1 MKLRSHRCPL
11 ATTAAV
17 FVAAPLSHSRH
28 FCLWPSS
35 DDHLEVM
42 DQMLAMVKT
51 MNGVVSPPAV
61 SSVEAANS
69 IEQRVDVKSEVPE
82 SMLSQ
87 AFPHLSTSSE
97 STSEDHSMSF
107 EYPESEPLAA
117 DGRPQQLSYRHFIV
131 GDPREKKLQEK
142 IEFVKIVL
150 KHKSSLFGDCDGH
163 EITPRSKEDSWKRVA
178 AEVEAAN
185 LESYRGKPWARLR
198 DHDWQYVRRHALSRN
213 ENSTRPGGK
222 LGELDK
228 IVLEIIS
235 TTALANAFSQA
246 TNTLM
251 SQGSTNSH
259 TSQQSTDSVDI
270 WRSLILSSVNQ
281 ESTDNQDMQSF
292 DSSKD
297 EKLAISKI
305 EDIAATSTLSIPV
318 PIVPVAVSNTA
329 ENILDYIKATQV
341 SPSLSVDAAIQQ
353 ARALTK
359 SPISKRIQNRSATA
373 PSVYAITSSTS
384 SPPQIT
390 TTIPIQP
397 PAAKRSRVESEKSPG
412 SSSVTSS
419 YEQRKE
425 ALTLR
430 KLEVDIRHT
439 ELLNEKLELEIRAIE
454 AQEKRNQE
462 LHAIELRTAKARML
476 RGAAIDEPS
485 IDTNQ
490 RVLVRQPNG
499 YNLE

>member
-1 MKLRSHRCPL
+1 M
-11 ATTAAV
+11 
-17 FVAAPLSHSRH
+17 
-28 FCLWPSS
+28 
-35 DDHLEVM
+35 
-42 DQMLAMVKT
+42 AMVKT
-51 MNGVVSPPAV
+51 MNGVVGP
-61 SSVEAANS
+61 S
-69 IEQRVDVKSEVPE
+69 IQTLPLLDPESKIEVKTEVPE
-82 SMLSQ
+82 PTLSQ

-107 EYPESEPLAA
+107 EYSESEPLGA
-117 DGRPQQLSYRHFIV
+117 DGRPQQLSYRHFVV

-163 EITPRSKEDSWKRVA
+163 EITPRSKEDAWKRVA
-178 AEVEAAN
+178 GEVESAN

-235 TTALANAFSQA
+235 TTALANAFTQA
-246 TNTLM
+246 TSSLM

-259 TSQQSTDSVDI
+259 TSQQSTDSVDL
-270 WRSLILSSVNQ
+270 WRSIIFNSVNQ
-281 ESTDNQDMQSF
+281 DSTDNPEISQSF
-292 DSSKD
+292 DSISNFEPASKAD
-297 EKLAISKI
+297 
-305 EDIAATSTLSIPV
+305 DIAVNTTLSIPV
-318 PIVPVAVSNTA
+318 PITPVVASTAA
-329 ENILDYIKATQV
+329 ENILDYIKATHV
-341 SPSLSVDAAIQQ
+341 SPSLSVDAAIQH

-359 SPISKRIQNRSATA
+359 SPVSKRIQNRSATA
-373 PSVYAITSSTS
+373 PSVYAITSSTA
-384 SPPQIT
+384 SPPQLT

-397 PAAKRSRVESEKSPG
+397 PAPKRSRVESEKSPH

-430 KLEVDIRHT
+430 KLEVEIRHT
-439 ELLNEKLELEIRAIE
+439 ELLNEKLEIEIRALE
-454 AQEKRNQE
+454 AQEKRNHE

>member
-1 MKLRSHRCPL
+1 
-11 ATTAAV
+11 
-17 FVAAPLSHSRH
+17 
-28 FCLWPSS
+28 
-35 DDHLEVM
+35 M
-42 DQMLAMVKT
+42 DQIMAMVKT
-51 MNGVVSPPAV
+51 VNSSSPIQPR
-61 SSVEAANS
+61 SSLESTSS
-69 IEQRVDVKSEVPE
+69 IEQRVEVKSEVQE
-82 SMLSQ
+82 AVLSQ
-87 AFPHLSTSSE
+87 VFPHLSTSSE

-107 EYPESEPLAA
+107 EYLESEPSA
-117 DGRPQQLSYRHFIV
+117 DGRPQQLSYRHFVV

-163 EITPRSKEDSWKRVA
+163 EITPRSKEDAWKRVA
-178 AEVEAAN
+178 AEVESAS

-246 TNTLM
+246 TSSLI

-270 WRSLILSSVNQ
+270 WRSIIFNSVNQ
-281 ESTDNQDMQSF
+281 DSTDNPDDQLIVPKPD
-292 DSSKD
+292 
-297 EKLAISKI
+297 
-305 EDIAATSTLSIPV
+305 DIVVNTSLTIPV
-318 PIVPVAVSNTA
+318 PIAPVVSNNAA
-329 ENILDYIKATQV
+329 ENILDYIKATHV

-359 SPISKRIQNRSATA
+359 SPISKKITCRSATA
-373 PSVYAITSSTS
+373 PSVYAITSSTA
-384 SPPQIT
+384 SPPQLTKT
-390 TTIPIQP
+390 TPIQP
-397 PAAKRSRVESEKSPG
+397 PAPKRSRVESEKSPG
-412 SSSVTSS
+412 SSTVTSS
-419 YEQRKE
+419 FEQKRE

-462 LHAIELRTAKARML
+462 LHAIELRAAKARML

>member
-1 MKLRSHRCPL
+1 
-11 ATTAAV
+11 
-17 FVAAPLSHSRH
+17 
-28 FCLWPSS
+28 
-35 DDHLEVM
+35 
-42 DQMLAMVKT
+42 
-51 MNGVVSPPAV
+51 
-61 SSVEAANS
+61 
-69 IEQRVDVKSEVPE
+69 
-82 SMLSQ
+82 MLSQ
-87 AFPHLSTSSE
+87 VFPHLSTSSE
-97 STSEDHSMSF
+97 STSEDHAMSF
-107 EYPESEPLAA
+107 DYADSESQA
-117 DGRPQQLSYRHFIV
+117 DGRPQQLSYRHFVV

-163 EITPRSKEDSWKRVA
+163 EITPRSKEDAWKRVA
-178 AEVEAAN
+178 GEVESAN

-259 TSQQSTDSVDI
+259 TSQQSQDSVDVWKSI
-270 WRSLILSSVNQ
+270 IMNSVNQ
-281 ESTDNQDMQSF
+281 ESTDTPELGVSF
-292 DSSKD
+292 ESSKEELILPQKVD
-297 EKLAISKI
+297 
-305 EDIAATSTLSIPV
+305 DIVVNTTLTIPV
-318 PIVPVAVSNTA
+318 PVTPVTNAT
-329 ENILDYIKATQV
+329 ENILEYFRGNHV
-341 SPSLSVDAAIQQ
+341 SPSLSLDAAIQQ

-359 SPISKRIQNRSATA
+359 SPISKKITSRSATA

-384 SPPQIT
+384 SPPQIA

-412 SSSVTSS
+412 SSSVTST

-462 LHAIELRTAKARML
+462 LHAIELRAAKARML

>member
-1 MKLRSHRCPL
+1 M
-11 ATTAAV
+11 
-17 FVAAPLSHSRH
+17 
-28 FCLWPSS
+28 
-35 DDHLEVM
+35 DHIM
-42 DQMLAMVKT
+42 AMVKT
-51 MNGVVSPPAV
+51 VPQPRTSL
-61 SSVEAANS
+61 EETNS
-69 IEQRVDVKSEVPE
+69 IEPRVEVKSEIQE
-82 SMLSQ
+82 SMLAQ
-87 AFPHLSTSSE
+87 VFPHLSTSSE

-107 EYPESEPLAA
+107 EYADSDSLA
-117 DGRPQQLSYRHFIV
+117 DGKPQQLSYRHFVV

-163 EITPRSKEDSWKRVA
+163 EITPRSKEDAWKRVA
-178 AEVEAAN
+178 GEVESAN

-235 TTALANAFSQA
+235 TTALANAFSA
-246 TNTLM
+246 TSSLI

-259 TSQQSTDSVDI
+259 TSQQSTDSVDL
-270 WRSLILSSVNQ
+270 WRSIIFNSVNQ
-281 ESTDNQDMQSF
+281 ESTDTPEIGTSF
-292 DSSKD
+292 DSKEDSSTNPK
-297 EKLAISKI
+297 
-305 EDIAATSTLSIPV
+305 EDIAVNTSLSIPV
-318 PIVPVAVSNTA
+318 PVTPVTSTA
-329 ENILDYIKATQV
+329 ENILEYIKATHV
-341 SPSLSVDAAIQQ
+341 SPSFPGSSVDTALHQ

-359 SPISKRIQNRSATA
+359 SPTSKKYTMRSATA
-373 PSVYAITSSTS
+373 PSVYAITSSTA
-384 SPPQIT
+384 SPPQLT

-397 PAAKRSRVESEKSPG
+397 PSAKRSRVESEKSPG
-412 SSSVTSS
+412 ASSVTSS
-419 YEQRKE
+419 SFEQKKE

-462 LHAIELRTAKARML
+462 LHAIELRAAKARML